1 MATLKEFEDALR
13 EAGNTA
19 ALEVLGALRE
29 RDRANR
35 TIRPARRITGR
46 KMTPELAQEIVHLNQ
61 STNMTQQE
69 IAFQLGVNQGRV
81 NEVLK
86 RGKWLTQ
93 DTAAP
98 EAENRRKALERA
110 RDGVGFTPRSAKA
123 SAAKGKPAK
132 AAPAP
137 AVQAQVERDEPAV
150 EIEVIAAPVKS
161 GRKAAAARKA
171 PVIDVEPDVI
181 EEPVAK
187 APVKAKASAKAP
199 ARKAQPVVEAEPVV
213 SQAPAAEKPAAKKPA
228 APKSAAAKSAA
239 AKPADKAA
247 RTVEAQPVAQPV
259 VSAPKGKSQKDKDK
273 DKEKG
278 RKPGDATLQL
288 PFDGL

>member
-46 KMTPELAQEIVHLNQ
+46 KMTPELAQEIVHLNHT
-61 STNMTQQE
+61 TNMTQQE

-93 DTAAP
+93 DAAAP
-98 EAENRRKALERA
+98 EVENRRKALERA
-110 RDGVGFTPRSAKA
+110 RDGVGFTSRTSSATTQPAPRSRPAKA
-123 SAAKGKPAK
+123 RPVEAFEAEALEVEVLATPARPARPRPAK
-132 AAPAP
+132 RPAPVIDVQPEVVVEEPVAAPAP
-137 AVQAQVERDEPAV
+137 A
-150 EIEVIAAPVKS
+150 
-161 GRKAAAARKA
+161 
-171 PVIDVEPDVI
+171 
-181 EEPVAK
+181 AK
-187 APVKAKASAKAP
+187 AKAP
-199 ARKAQPVVEAEPVV
+199 ARKART
-213 SQAPAAEKPAAKKPA
+213 APAAAAQAPEEPRVETKPVAISGKAPAK
-228 APKSAAAKSAA
+228 
-239 AKPADKAA
+239 KAA
-247 RTVEAQPVAQPV
+247 RPAASKPVEVAPVAPPV

-273 DKEKG
+273 DKEG
-278 RKPGDATLQL
+278 RKAGDATLQL